1 VIHSLR
7 HGVWR
12 ERWPAPPAA
21 LDVDSYAG
29 TTRIYWSPG
38 TGEPIVFLHGMGG
51 TGLTWSPYV
60 ERLAGRD
67 VYAIDTIGDVGR
79 SQQRA
84 VVEDAN
90 GLATW
95 LGEALTGADI
105 QRAHVVGTSY
115 GGFIALSLAVHAG
128 GERVSSLTLS
138 DSGGL
143 APFRLG
149 RFMLWGLPNLFGS
162 MAPGPIRQL
171 LARRRPMLEDPR
183 IMRIALHAQMN
194 HRFRLPGVESLTD
207 EELQSITTPT
217 VVIVAGKS
225 APFAPRVQAERAGVD
240 PERRRRGHPRCSPR
254 RVLDPRRPVRGP
266 PEPDRVVTRTR
277 RYGQARA
284 RLALRARAVTLAGSS
299 ALETAERA
307 TRSGPPPEAPVG
319 R

>member
-1 VIHSLR
+1 MADEL
-7 HGVWR
+7 WR

-29 TTRIYWSPG
+29 TTRIYWWPG

-51 TGLTWSPYV
+51 TGLTCSPYV

-79 SQQRA
+79 SQQLA

-128 GERVSSLTLS
+128 GERVSSLTLI
-138 DSGGL
+138 DSGG
-143 APFRLG
+143 
-149 RFMLWGLPNLFGS
+149 S
-162 MAPGPIRQL
+162 
-171 LARRRPMLEDPR
+171 RR
-183 IMRIALHAQMN
+183 
-194 HRFRLPGVESLTD
+194 
-207 EELQSITTPT
+207 
-217 VVIVAGKS
+217 S
-225 APFAPRVQAERAGVD
+225 A
-240 PERRRRGHPRCSPR
+240 
-254 RVLDPRRPVRGP
+254 
-266 PEPDRVVTRTR
+266 
-277 RYGQARA
+277 
-284 RLALRARAVTLAGSS
+284 LAGSCCGAS
-299 ALETAERA
+299 RTCSEAWHQGRYDSCWHGDARCSRTPGSCASRC
-307 TRSGPPPEAPVG
+307 TR